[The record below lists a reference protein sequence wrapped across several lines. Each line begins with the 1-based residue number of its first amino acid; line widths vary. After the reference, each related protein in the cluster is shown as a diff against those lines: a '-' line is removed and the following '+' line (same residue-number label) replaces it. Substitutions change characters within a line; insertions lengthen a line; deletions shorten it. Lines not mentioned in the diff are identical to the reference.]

1 MELQRTQDWFAA
13 RIGLCTSSK
22 FADAMAKLK
31 SGKPSQA
38 RTSYALQLVC
48 ERISGQPTP
57 HFETAAMR
65 WGTEHEPAA
74 RVEYAWRNKIEVQEV
89 GFIRH
94 PTLEAGAS
102 PDGFVTL
109 GGIDGCV
116 EIKSPT
122 TQRHLETWLN
132 GMPEDH
138 IPQIQ
143 GQMWITGRQFV
154 DFVSFDPRLNGYEL
168 YVERIE
174 RDDGYIANLEEEI
187 REFLA
192 EVESIHNLLR
202 EKAK

>member
-13 RIGLCTSSK
+13 RCGLCTSSK

-31 SGKPSQA
+31 SGKPAQA
-38 RTSYALQLVC
+38 RTSYAIQLVC

-65 WGTEHEPAA
+65 WGTEHEPGA

-89 GFIRH
+89 GFIKH
-94 PTLEAGAS
+94 PTLMCGAS
-102 PDGFVTL
+102 PDGLVGDEGL
-109 GGIDGCV
+109 C
-116 EIKSPT
+116 EIKAPT
-122 TQRHLETWLN
+122 TQRQVETWLN

-143 GQMWITGRQFV
+143 GQMWITGRKFV
-154 DFVSFDPRLNGYEL
+154 DFVSFDPRLVGYEL
-168 YVERIE
+168 YVQRIE
-174 RDDGYIANLEEEI
+174 RDDAYIANLEAEI
-187 REFLA
+187 REFLS
-192 EVESIHNLLR
+192 EVDGIHALLR